1 MNRKV
6 LLLEPNYKNKY
17 PPMPLMKLATYFR
30 RCKDDVRFFKGD
42 LKDLAANL
50 LCEELYKEIDNEI
63 YAPYYKKIEKYIRYG
78 KRGILEDILP
88 LELDD
93 SAKIIIESYRKRYKK
108 KEYPTFDII
117 AVTTLFTF
125 YWAKTVD
132 TINEAKLFVHKE
144 GRLLVGGVAATIL
157 PDYLERE
164 TSVKPFV
171 GLLDRPGMIDSEN
184 SDIIDELPLDYSI
197 LDEIDYKY
205 PAYDAYFGYM
215 TRGCIRNCAFCA
227 VKTLEPVY
235 KPYIS
240 LKDKI
245 KTTVDLF
252 GIKRDL
258 LLMDNNVFASN
269 NFNEIIEEIKQ
280 CGYEKGATYIPENE
294 YELTVRNM
302 IKGYNDRA
310 YRRKIIEIYDRIA
323 AKLDGH
329 EAGEFYNK
337 REELGLLHEISVT
350 KESVESMDERA
361 RAIYNLKFKCRPRQR
376 FIDFNQGID
385 ARLVTMDKMKKLSEI
400 AIKPLRIAFDH
411 YEQKDIYEKAV
422 RIAAEC
428 GIKHLSNYLLYNFN
442 DTPEELYYRMRL
454 NVDLCE
460 ELDVAI
466 YSFPMKYHPI
476 MDPDY
481 FRNRDFIGEKWN
493 RKFIRAVQA
502 VLNATKGKIGRGLSF
517 FNKAF
522 GQNIEEFFVILWMPE
537 AFIIYRNEYERN
549 NLVENWKND
558 FNRLS
563 EDQIKIAKDII
574 GNNKFTEDVIDSVQD
589 KMIQKVLRYYQ
600 IGK

>member
-1 MNRKV
+1 MMRKV

-50 LCEELYKEIDNEI
+50 LCEESYKEIDNET
-63 YAPYYKKIEKYIRYG
+63 YAPYYKKIGKYIRYG
-78 KRGILEDILP
+78 KSGILEDILP
-88 LELDD
+88 LEFDD
-93 SAKIIIESYRKRYKK
+93 SAKKIIESYRKRYKN
-108 KEYPTFDII
+108 KEYPIFDIV

-132 TINEAKLFVHKE
+132 TINEAKSFVRKN

-157 PDYLERE
+157 PDYLEKE

-171 GLLDRPGMIDSEN
+171 GLLDRPGMIDSGN
-184 SDIIDELPLDYSI
+184 PDIIDELPLDYSI

-205 PAYDAYFGYM
+205 PAHDAYFGYM

-269 NFNEIIEEIKQ
+269 NFNEIIEEIKE
-280 CGYEKGATYIPENE
+280 CGYEKGAKYIPENE
-294 YELTVRNM
+294 YELTYRNM

-310 YRRKIIEIYDRIA
+310 YRKKIIEIYDKIA
-323 AKLDGH
+323 TKLKGA
-329 EAGEFYNK
+329 EAGSFYNK

-350 KESVESMDERA
+350 KESVKCMDEKA
-361 RAIYNLKFKCRPRQR
+361 RELYNLKFKSRPRQR

-385 ARLVTMDKMKKLSEI
+385 ARLVTIDKMKKLSEI

-428 GIKHLSNYLLYNFN
+428 GINHLSNYLLYNFN
-442 DTPEELYYRMRL
+442 DAPEELYYRMRL

-460 ELDVAI
+460 ELNVAI

-537 AFIIYRNEYERN
+537 AFIIYRNEYEKN
-549 NLVENWKND
+549 NLVVNWKND
-558 FNRLS
+558 FDRLS
-563 EDQIKIAKDII
+563 DEQIKIAKEII
-574 GNNKFTEDVIDSVQD
+574 RNNKFTDDVIDSVQD
-589 KMIQKVLRYYQ
+589 EMIQKVLRYYQ